1 MNKEEYINH
10 NITLTF
16 DFIREAVKDPSVLDN
31 IENGSTIEFVEKDR
45 PIPKSQKTT
54 QPDRYFKV
62 KHRFEKADK
71 KSLHAGN
78 SK

>member
-16 DFIREAVKDPSVLDN
+16 DFIREAVKDPSILEN
-31 IENGSTIEFVEKDR
+31 IDNGSTIEFVEKDR
-45 PIPKSQKTT
+45 PIPISKKTT
-54 QPDRYFKV
+54 QPDKYFKV
-62 KHRFEKADK
+62 KHRFERADNEN
-71 KSLHAGN
+71 LHADN